1 MKIILASKSPRR
13 KEILENLGLN
23 FCICS
28 PDCDENINISSPKKL
43 VCALSQKKVTAVAE
57 QYKGDKNDVLF
68 IAADTVVCI
77 GKEILGKP
85 KNKESAAKMIK
96 SLSGKC
102 HKVITG
108 ITVIYN
114 GKTES
119 CYESTSV
126 YFRKVAEHEI
136 AEYIETDEAYDK
148 AGGYAIQGYASR
160 WISKIKGD
168 YFNVVGLPVYR
179 LCELTKKL
187 NIIL

>member
-13 KEILENLGLN
+13 KEILENLGLS
-23 FCICS
+23 FCVCS
-28 PDCDENINISSPKKL
+28 PGCDENLNISSPKKL
-43 VCALSQKKVTAVAE
+43 VYALSQKKAAAVAE
-57 QYKGDKNDVLF
+57 QYRDDKKDVLF

-77 GKEILGKP
+77 GKKILGKP
-85 KNKESAAKMIK
+85 KNKEAAAKMIK
-96 SLSGKC
+96 TLSGKR

-119 CYESTSV
+119 CFESTDV
-126 YFRKVAEHEI
+126 YFRKVTDREI

-160 WISKIKGD
+160 WTSKIKGD

-179 LCELTKKL
+179 LCELAKKF